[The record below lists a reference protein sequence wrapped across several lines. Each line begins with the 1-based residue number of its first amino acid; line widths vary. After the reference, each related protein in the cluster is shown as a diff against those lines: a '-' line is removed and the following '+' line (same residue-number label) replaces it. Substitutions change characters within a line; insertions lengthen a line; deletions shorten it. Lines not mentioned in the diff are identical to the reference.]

1 MVGIAGLLIYL
12 RRRNSRV
19 LSVTLSAEDNQKIDA
34 LLNNAGKEG
43 KDS

>member
-1 MVGIAGLLIYL
+1 LIYL